1 MWLRLL
7 RHKFSGSPMSWCIM
21 SKKKSVQ
28 GMYTHNHNDTIIQ
41 LFPEGVTRSGGC
53 VKVYI

>member
-41 LFPEGVTRSGGC
+41 LFPEGVASSGGC